1 MLLEQIKKK
10 KSSVRIRYSR
20 VAKYEGNPTALALLE
35 RVFEPCDAEWRG
47 LGIIPRSGLK
57 LRSQYARFNAHTVF
71 RISDFGFQINS
82 AICNPQSSING
93 CICGDILRG
102 VKLPADCK
110 LFGKVCNPENPVGAC
125 RVSSEGTCAAWYK
138 YGEN

>member
-71 RISDFGFQINS
+71 RISDFRLIPQS
-82 AICNPQSSING
+82 AIRNPQSTAVFAEIFS
-93 CICGDILRG
+93 
-102 VKLPADCK
+102 
-110 LFGKVCNPENPVGAC
+110 
-125 RVSSEGTCAAWYK
+125 
-138 YGEN
+138 GE